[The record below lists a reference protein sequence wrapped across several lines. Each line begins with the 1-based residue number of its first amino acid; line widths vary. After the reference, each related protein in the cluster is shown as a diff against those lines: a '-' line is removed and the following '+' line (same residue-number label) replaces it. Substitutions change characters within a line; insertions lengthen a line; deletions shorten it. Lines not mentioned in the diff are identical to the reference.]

1 MATKKAPK
9 TKKSA
14 KPEKNGTPEEASKMS
29 LPAIK
34 MFGADV
40 KNEFSKIA
48 WPDKKHTMG
57 TTGVVVVLVFII
69 SFYLGAVDLVLGKLI
84 GLIIK

>member
-9 TKKSA
+9 TKKLIKS
-14 KPEKNGTPEEASKMS
+14 EKNGTPEETTKMS

-34 MFGADV
+34 QFGADV

-48 WPDKKHTMG
+48 WPDKKHTLG
-57 TTGVVVVLVFII
+57 TTGVVVVLVFIV

-84 GLIIK
+84 GLVIK